1 MGQEVNSHNLCGTN
15 NQTFYIH
22 ALTQYHLI
30 GLFLRTRVFIEFLK
44 QFIFV
49 PCIKQ
54 VCMIQLGMP
63 EYLYTY
69 VSLGF
74 VIAHI
79 NYENKSVVRNTW
91 ELQAK

>member
-1 MGQEVNSHNLCGTN
+1 
-15 NQTFYIH
+15 
-22 ALTQYHLI
+22 
-30 GLFLRTRVFIEFLK
+30 
-44 QFIFV
+44 
-49 PCIKQ
+49 
-54 VCMIQLGMP
+54 MIQLGMP